1 MREVKWT
8 AGAMIPVAAWLA
20 ATVILMLLV
29 TS

>member
-1 MREVKWT
+1 MREVKRT

-20 ATVILMLLV
+20 ATVILLLMV

>member
-8 AGAMIPVAAWLA
+8 AGTVIPVAAWLA
-20 ATVILMLLV
+20 ATVILLLLV

>member
-1 MREVKWT
+1 MRQVKWT

-20 ATVILMLLV
+20 ATVILLLMV

>member
-1 MREVKWT
+1 MRQVKWT

-20 ATVILMLLV
+20 ATIILLLLV